1 MAKSRPN
8 KVKKSNVAKKSSA
21 KPQVVST
28 GPAKVAT
35 EQKTNETQKIAVEQK
50 TNEAQIAV
58 HWKEEDSLRPP
69 ASFIAQANLV
79 DPAFVNEFREEK
91 FPECFRHYADLLD
104 WDSYWHTTLDTEHPP
119 FWKWFVGGK
128 LNVCYNCVDRHLG
141 KYKNKAA
148 FIFVPEPEHEA
159 AQVLTY
165 RELYVRVN
173 ETAAMLRDF
182 AGLKAGDRVTI
193 HMPMISELPITML
206 ACARLGVVHSVVFG
220 GFSGEA
226 CGMRAADSGS
236 RVLIYAD
243 GYWRN
248 GKWIEHKGNA
258 DIAIE
263 TAKKEGQEIDK
274 VLVWR
279 RYAGKTSSEA
289 PMVMGRDF
297 FVDEVLRGYAG
308 KIVEPVSQDAEAP
321 LFLMYTSGTTGKPKG
336 CQHRTGGYLAYVAG
350 TSKYYQDIHAG
361 DVYWCM
367 ADIGWITGHSYIV
380 YGPLALAATSVLY
393 EGVPQFPDAGR
404 PWRIAERLDVNIF
417 HTSPTAIRMLR
428 KAGPDE
434 PAKYNYKFK
443 HMTTVGEPIEPEVW
457 RWYYDVVGKG
467 NAVIVDT
474 WWQTETGG
482 FLCSTKPALDPMKP
496 GSAGPAVLGIYP
508 VIWDENGKEVKPG
521 QNAAGNICIRNP
533 WPGIMQTIWGDPER
547 FTKQYYAKYCE
558 NPQSTDWRKWP
569 YFAGDGAMIS
579 ADGYYRILG
588 RVDDVINV
596 AGHRLGTKEIESAC
610 LTVPEIAEAAVVPVV
625 DEIKGRVPEV
635 YISVKPGVKTN
646 KQVIDKVTSTIEAM
660 IGKIARPKRIHVVPD
675 MPKTRSGKI
684 MRRVL
689 AAISNRM
696 HTGDITTLAN
706 PDIVEQIRELVQG
719 REATEL
725 SEGPADIKLF
735 GEES

>member
-1 MAKSRPN
+1 VAKARKSAKSSKP
-8 KVKKSNVAKKSSA
+8 KKA
-21 KPQVVST
+21 Q
-28 GPAKVAT
+28 
-35 EQKTNETQKIAVEQK
+35 ETS
-50 TNEAQIAV
+50 EAQIAV
-58 HWKEEDSLRPP
+58 HWKEEEYFYPSKK
-69 ASFIAQANLV
+69 FIAQANLK
-79 DPAFVNEFREEK
+79 DPAFVKKFTEK
-91 FPECFRHYADLLD
+91 NFPECFNRYAELLH
-104 WDSYWHTTLDTEHPP
+104 WDKRWKKTLDTANPP

-128 LNVCYNCVDRHLG
+128 LNACYNCVDRHLAEH
-141 KYKNKAA
+141 KNKAA
-148 FIFVPEPEHEA
+148 LIFVPEQENEA
-159 AQVLTY
+159 ATVITY
-165 RELYVRVN
+165 QELYQRVN
-173 ETAAMLRDF
+173 EVAAMLRDF

-193 HMPMISELPITML
+193 HMPMIPELPITML

-226 CGMRAADSGS
+226 CGLRAADSGS

-243 GYWRN
+243 AYYRN
-248 GKWIEHKGNA
+248 GKKIDHKGNA
-258 DIAIE
+258 DIAVE
-263 TAKKEGQEIDK
+263 FAKKEGQQIDK

-279 RYAGKTSSEA
+279 RYRGQNMSEA
-289 PMVMGRDF
+289 AMVIGRDF
-297 FVDEVLRGYAG
+297 FVDEVLKDYIG
-308 KIVEPVSQDAEAP
+308 KTVEPVSLDAEAP

-336 CQHRTGGYLAYVAG
+336 CQHRTGGYLAYAAG
-350 TSKYYQDIHAG
+350 TSKYYQDIHPG

-393 EGVPQFPDAGR
+393 EGVPQYPDAGR

-428 KAGPDE
+428 KAGADE
-434 PAKYNYKFK
+434 PKKYNYHFK

-457 RWYYDVVGKG
+457 KWYHEVVGKG
-467 NAVIVDT
+467 EAAIVDT

-508 VIWDENGKEVKPG
+508 VIWDENVKELKPG
-521 QNAAGNICIRNP
+521 SGIAGNICIRNP
-533 WPGIMQTIWGDPER
+533 WPGIMQTIWGDPDR
-547 FTKQYYAKYCE
+547 FVKQYYAKYCK
-558 NPQSTDWRKWP
+558 NPKSKRWQDWP
-569 YFAGDGAMIS
+569 YFAGDGAMVP

-610 LTVPEIAEAAVVPVV
+610 LAVPEIAEAAVVPVV

-635 YISVKPGVKTN
+635 YISIKPGLTPN
-646 KQVIDKVTSTIEAM
+646 KQVIDRVISTIETM

-689 AAISNRM
+689 AAISNHM

-719 REATEL
+719 REAVAL
-725 SEGPADIKLF
+725 ADGPEDIKLF
-735 GEES
+735 GEDR